1 MSVRRGRSQKNRI
14 WLTDPIIKEK
24 INMFT
29 AMNSQAAMYID
40 PATTSYIIQ
49 IGAGLLIALGTFFG
63 IFWSKIKRAFKKK
76 EDEVE
81 AIDASEINAL
91 HDGEKDVI
99 TADDLLSDDKD

>member
-1 MSVRRGRSQKNRI
+1 
-14 WLTDPIIKEK
+14 
-24 INMFT
+24 MFT

-76 EDEVE
+76 E